1 MMPDRAGKHGQ
12 RLLALGVEDS
22 FGLEPLFQL
31 LECELQRTRADRL
44 HGFCDELHLAPLLI
58 DADAAANQHVEA
70 VLRPEAEKHCLA
82 PEKYDG
88 QLRLGVFQ
96 CEVNMAR
103 RGGTVIRN
111 LALHPNVAIFL
122 LDQFAHLRHKFANRP
137 DAARRARLVEMEAQ
151 LGALVVIG
159 REWIVRSH

>member
-1 MMPDRAGKHGQ
+1 MMPDRARKHGQ
-12 RLLALGVEDS
+12 RLLALGVEEAL
-22 FGLEPLFQL
+22 GLEPFFQL
-31 LECELQRTRADRL
+31 LECKLQRTRADRL
-44 HGFCDELHLAPLLI
+44 HGFCDELHLAALLI
-58 DADAAANQHVEA
+58 DADAAAHQHVQA
-70 VLRPEAEKHCLA
+70 IFRPEAEKHCLA

-96 CEVNMAR
+96 REVNMAG

-122 LDQFAHLRHKFANRP
+122 LDQFAHLRHKFAHRP